1 MSKKTFT
8 PPKKA
13 KKFWN
18 KHVKR
23 GALVTAV
30 KTKIAGGSTMEA
42 LGAGFNKMTG
52 KTAEIQTGL
61 NDAGA
66 DPQLKVDDFYGP
78 KTAAAVRNYNRQ
90 GARGMQNYQN
100 ESAMEPE
107 EEE

>member
-23 GALVTAV
+23 GAVVTGV
-30 KTKIAGGSTMEA
+30 KTKLAGGSWKEA
-42 LGAGFNKMTG
+42 AGAGWNKLTG
-52 KTAEIQTGL
+52 KTAELQTGL

-78 KTAAAVRNYNRQ
+78 KTAAAVKNYNRQ
-90 GARGMQNYQN
+90 SAAGMQNYQN
-100 ESAMEPE
+100 EDAMQPE